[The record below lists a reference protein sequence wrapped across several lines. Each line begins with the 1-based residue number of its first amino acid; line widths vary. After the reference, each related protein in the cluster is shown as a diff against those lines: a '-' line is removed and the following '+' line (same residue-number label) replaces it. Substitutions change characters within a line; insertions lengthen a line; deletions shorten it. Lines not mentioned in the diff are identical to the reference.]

1 MRVSSFFTV
10 AQAAIGDGLRQY
22 RALKPFEAC
31 VENVGQVKV
40 YTLKI
45 NVFFST
51 EPDF

>member
-45 NVFFST
+45 KVFFLN
-51 EPDF
+51 